1 MEIKVNRDEFFK
13 AVSRVQSIIEK
24 RSNMPILSTILISST
39 DSHINLSATDLEISL
54 QQKIS
59 ADVITQGSITISGRK
74 LFEILKE
81 SKSDSIYIK
90 EKDNDWVYI
99 SDDHTKYNLACLS
112 SEEYPVFIEPEGV
125 NTIEMDSLML
135 SEMINKTIFSVTMEE
150 AGFKLSGVFT
160 EKFEVEGKKYLRMV
174 STDGHR
180 LSLIDKEIDKIEEL
194 KLDNGVMIPK
204 KGMLELNKLAS
215 DGEKIYIGFKQS
227 NCIAKKD
234 NSLIVI
240 RLLESKFPDYN
251 SVIPKDVKHKIKVK
265 KEEILYSMRK
275 MIILTNES
283 YRGVKITL
291 ENNKMEFVSIN
302 PDLGDVRDVID
313 VEYNNERL
321 ELGFNSKYFMDV
333 LQAMESEIIEIGFID
348 NSSPCL
354 FYGKDDIG
362 FLGLVMPMRI

>member
-1 MEIKVNRDEFFK
+1 MEIKVNRDEIFK

-54 QQKIS
+54 QQRIS
-59 ADVITQGSITISGRK
+59 AEVTSQGSITISGRK
-74 LFEILKE
+74 FFEILKE
-81 SKSDSIYIK
+81 SKSESIHIK
-90 EKDNDWVYI
+90 KKDNDWLFI

-112 SEEYPVFIEPEGV
+112 PDEYPVFIEPEGV
-125 NTIEMDSLML
+125 KTVEIDSVVL

-160 EKFEVEGKKYLRMV
+160 EKVVIDGKQYLRMV

-180 LSLIDKEIDKIEEL
+180 LSLMDKEINKIEDL
-194 KLDNGVMIPK
+194 KLDSGVMIPK

-215 DGEKIYIGFKQS
+215 DGGMIQIGFKQS
-227 NCIAKKD
+227 NCVAKKD

-251 SVIPKDVKHKIKVK
+251 SVIPKDVKHTIRVK
-265 KEEILYSMRK
+265 KEDILYSMRK

-291 ENNKMEFVSIN
+291 EGNQMEFVSIN
-302 PDLGDVRDVID
+302 PDLGDVKDVIE
-313 VEYNNERL
+313 VEYNDERL

-354 FYGKDDIG
+354 FHGKEDAG

>member
-39 DSHINLSATDLEISL
+39 DSHINISATDLEISL
-54 QQKIS
+54 QQKIP
-59 ADVITQGSITISGRK
+59 ADVIAQGNITISGRK
-74 LFEILKE
+74 IFEILKE
-81 SKSDSIYIK
+81 SKSESIFIK

-99 SDDHTKYNLACLS
+99 SDDHTKYNLACLPA
-112 SEEYPVFIEPEGV
+112 EEYPVFIEPEGV
-125 NTIEMDSLML
+125 STVEMDTLIL
-135 SEMINKTIFSVTMEE
+135 SEMIDKTIFSVTMEE

-160 EKFEVEGKKYLRMV
+160 EKLDKDGKKYLRMV

-180 LSLIDKEIDKIEEL
+180 LSLIDKYIPGIEDL
-194 KLDNGVMIPK
+194 DIDNGIMIPK

-215 DGEKIYIGFKQS
+215 DGGNINIGFKQN

-234 NSLIVI
+234 NSIIVI

-251 SVIPKDVKHKIKVK
+251 SVIPKEIKHKINVK
-265 KEEILYSMRK
+265 KEDILYSMRK
-275 MIILTNES
+275 MLILTSES

-291 ENNKMEFVSIN
+291 ENNSMEFVSIN
-302 PDLGDVRDVID
+302 PDLGDARDVID
-313 VEYNNERL
+313 VEYNEERL

-333 LQAMESEIIEIGFID
+333 LLAMESEIIEIGFID

-354 FYGKDDIG
+354 FNGKEDEG

>member
-1 MEIKVNRDEFFK
+1 MEIKVNRDDFFK

-24 RSNMPILSTILISST
+24 RSNMPILSTILVSST
-39 DSHINLSATDLEISL
+39 DSHINISATDLEISL
-54 QQKIS
+54 QQKIP
-59 ADVITQGSITISGRK
+59 ADVIEQGNITLSGRK
-74 LFEILKE
+74 IFEILKE

-90 EKDNDWVYI
+90 EKDNAWVYI
-99 SDDHTKYNLACLS
+99 SDNHTKYNLACLS
-112 SEEYPVFIEPEGV
+112 ADEYPVFIEPEGV
-125 NTIEMDSLML
+125 STVEMSSLLL

-150 AGFKLSGVFT
+150 AGFKLSGVYT
-160 EKFEVEGKKYLRMV
+160 EKVDIEGKKYLRMV

-180 LSLIDKEIDKIEEL
+180 LSLVDKEIENIEEL
-194 KLDNGVMIPK
+194 KIDNGVMIPK

-215 DGEKIYIGFKQS
+215 DGEKISIGFKQN

-251 SVIPKDVKHKIKVK
+251 SVIPKNIKHKIMVK

-313 VEYNNERL
+313 VEYSDERL

-333 LQAMESEIIEIGFID
+333 LQAMESETIEIGFID

-354 FYGKDDIG
+354 FNGKDDIG